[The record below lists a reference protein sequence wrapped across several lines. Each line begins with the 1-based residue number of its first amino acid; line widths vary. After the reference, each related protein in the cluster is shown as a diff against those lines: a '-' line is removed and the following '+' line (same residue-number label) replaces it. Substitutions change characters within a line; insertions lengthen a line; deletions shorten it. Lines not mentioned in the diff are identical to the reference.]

1 MRSNS
6 SRVLFRGLRR
16 AFLAGLTA
24 FLGCSTAEAPTQG
37 ALRVMDDEGR
47 VVTLERPATRILSL
61 VPSSTETLV
70 RLGVS
75 GRLVARTAY
84 DRDPAIAGLPVI
96 AEGSLAPSAE
106 RVVQLAPDLVVVW
119 GDPATRPLASRLAA
133 LGLTVYV
140 SEPHTIADVLTTTR
154 RMGLLVGEEA
164 RADSLIDA
172 IRLRLAAVKNAVG
185 RRSAPGVLF
194 LVWTDP
200 PFTTG
205 PRTYA
210 HEVIGRAGGRNVFS
224 DLSQQWGEVS
234 LEAIIDRDPD
244 WVIAAILPEAL
255 TGTRWNSLSAMREGR
270 VLTMDPDLLHR
281 PGPRVAEAVEIIAHR
296 LHPGAFQ

>member
-1 MRSNS
+1 MRATSTPMS
-6 SRVLFRGLRR
+6 LRGFRIVL
-16 AFLAGLTA
+16 LAGVLGSCLEEETA
-24 FLGCSTAEAPTQG
+24 THGRLQAI
-37 ALRVMDDEGR
+37 DDEGR
-47 VVTLERPATRILSL
+47 VVTLERPATRIVSL

-75 GRLVARTAY
+75 GRLVVRTAY
-84 DRDPAIAGLPVI
+84 DRDLAIAGLPVI
-96 AEGSLAPSAE
+96 AKGSLAPSAE

-119 GDPATRPLASRLAA
+119 GDPATRPLATRLSA

-140 SEPHTIADVLTTTR
+140 SEPRTIADVLTTTR
-154 RMGLLVGEEA
+154 RLGRLVGEEA

-172 IRLRLAAVKNAVG
+172 IRMRLATVKHAVG

-210 HEVIGRAGGRNVFS
+210 DEVIRWAGGRNVFS
-224 DLSQQWGEVS
+224 DLSRQWGEVS
-234 LEAIIDRDPD
+234 PEAILDRDPD
-244 WVIAAILPEAL
+244 WVIAATLPEAL
-255 TGTRWNSLSAMREGR
+255 TGTRWSSLSAVREGR
-270 VLTMDPDLLHR
+270 VLSMDPDLLHR
-281 PGPRVAEAVEIIAHR
+281 PGPRVAEAIETIAHR
-296 LHPGAFQ
+296 LHPEAFQ

>member
-1 MRSNS
+1 MSLRGF
-6 SRVLFRGLRR
+6 RIVL
-16 AFLAGLTA
+16 LAGALGGCLKEETA
-24 FLGCSTAEAPTQG
+24 TQG
-37 ALRVMDDEGR
+37 RLQAIDDEGR
-47 VVTLERPATRILSL
+47 VVTLERPATRIVSL

-75 GRLVARTAY
+75 GRLVVRTAY
-84 DRDPAIAGLPVI
+84 DRDLAIAGLPVI
-96 AEGSLAPSAE
+96 AKGSLAPSAE

-119 GDPATRPLASRLAA
+119 GDPATRPLATRLSA

-140 SEPHTIADVLTTTR
+140 SEPRTIADVLTTTR
-154 RMGLLVGEEA
+154 RLGRLVGEEA
-164 RADSLIDA
+164 RADSLIDK
-172 IRLRLAAVKNAVG
+172 IRMRLATVKHAVG

-210 HEVIGRAGGRNVFS
+210 DEVIRWAGGRNVFS
-224 DLSQQWGEVS
+224 DLSRQWGEVS
-234 LEAIIDRDPD
+234 PEAILDRDPD
-244 WVIAAILPEAL
+244 WVIAATLPEAL
-255 TGTRWNSLSAMREGR
+255 TGTRWSSLSAVREGR
-270 VLTMDPDLLHR
+270 VLSMDPDLLHR
-281 PGPRVAEAVEIIAHR
+281 PGPRVAEAIETIAHR